1 MFYHIKNIIIRTVVV
16 PLLCVAMTACSDDD
30 GVGAIAKN
38 DVRVA
43 FTMMVAD
50 ATSTRAANEGWD
62 NYDPKQPGIEDENMI
77 NTDDLR
83 IAICDG
89 MGNIIGDVETITV
102 TPMSDP
108 SGTKYAI
115 TGVWKNA
122 KDDIAKAKKIMIVA
136 NCNAA
141 KLSTITHLP
150 DLTYNIDTETRKYIP
165 MWGVAS
171 LPALTL
177 GTQTDMTEQIYLL
190 RAMAKVK
197 VEMRSDMASY
207 GYSIGSMHINNYNT
221 QGYCLPKNYQS
232 ANKTQEIRFDNSL
245 NVLESRAAS
254 IGLTDGKA
262 TYIPEYDNTSTGAT
276 PSTITVDLN
285 RNGKHEG
292 TYTLEFRNYD
302 TDGKPTGTPYD
313 IQRNHYYTFLIY
325 KEDGKIIVSLHVR
338 KWNKRVYDE
347 DIIM

>member
-1 MFYHIKNIIIRTVVV
+1 MFYHIKNIIIRTIV

-150 DLTYNIDTETRKYIP
+150 DLTYDIDTETRKYIP
-165 MWGVAS
+165 MWGVAA

-190 RAMAKVK
+190 RAMAKVR

-221 QGYCLPKNYQS
+221 QGYCLPKNYNS

>member
-1 MFYHIKNIIIRTVVV
+1 MFYHIKNIIIRTVIV

-30 GVGAIAKN
+30 GVDAIAKN

-89 MGNIIGDVETITV
+89 TGNIIGDVETITV

-136 NCNAA
+136 NSNAS
-141 KLSTITHLP
+141 KLSTISLP
-150 DLTYNIDTETRKYIP
+150 DLAYNLDTGIRKYIP

-171 LPALTL
+171 LPTLSL
-177 GTQTDMTEQIYLL
+177 GTQTEMTEQIYLL
-190 RAMAKVK
+190 RAMAKVR
-197 VEMRSDMASY
+197 VGMRSDMPSY

-221 QGYCLPKNYQS
+221 KGYCLPNNYKL
-232 ANKTQEIRFDNSL
+232 ANRTQDIRFNNSL
-245 NVLESRAAS
+245 HVFDSREAS
-254 IGLTDGKA
+254 IDLVEGRA
-262 TYIPEYDNTSTGAT
+262 TYIPEYDNTSAGAT
-276 PSTITVDLN
+276 PATITINLN

-292 TYTLEFRNYD
+292 TYTLYFRNYD
-302 TDGKPTGTPYD
+302 TAGEPTGTPYD
-313 IQRNHYYTFLIY
+313 IQRNHFYTFMVY

-338 KWNKRVYDE
+338 RWNKREYDE
-347 DIIM
+347 EIIM

>member
-1 MFYHIKNIIIRTVVV
+1 MLDRIKHIILIAVVV
-16 PLLCVAMTACSDDD
+16 PLLCMVMTACSDDD
-30 GVGAIAKN
+30 GVDAIAKN

-62 NYDPKQPGIEDENMI
+62 EYGPKEPGIDDENMI

-122 KDDIAKAKKIMIVA
+122 KDDIARAKKIMIVA
-136 NCNAA
+136 NSNAA
-141 KLSTITHLP
+141 KLSTIALP

-190 RAMAKVK
+190 RAMAKVR
-197 VEMRSDMASY
+197 VGMRPDMASY
-207 GYSIGSMHINNYNT
+207 GYSIASMHINNYNT
-221 QGYCLPKNYQS
+221 QGYCLPKNYKS
-232 ANKTQEIRFDNSL
+232 ANKTQDIRFDNSL
-245 NVLESRAAS
+245 NVIDSREAS
-254 IGLTDGKA
+254 IGLSDERS
-262 TYIPEYDNTSTGAT
+262 TYIPEYDNTSTGAI
-276 PSTITVDLN
+276 PSTITINLN

-292 TYTLEFRNYD
+292 TYTLYFRNYD

-313 IQRNHYYTFLIY
+313 IQRNHFYTFMVY

>member
-1 MFYHIKNIIIRTVVV
+1 MLDCIKHIILIAVVV
-16 PLLCVAMTACSDDD
+16 PLLCMVMTACSDDD
-30 GVGAIAKN
+30 GVDAIAKN

-50 ATSTRAANEGWD
+50 AASTRAANEGWD
-62 NYDPKQPGIEDENMI
+62 EYDPKQPGIDDENMI
-77 NTDDLR
+77 NTDDLC

-102 TPMSDP
+102 TPMSDT

-122 KDDIAKAKKIMIVA
+122 KDDIARAKKIMIVA
-136 NCNAA
+136 NSNAA
-141 KLSTITHLP
+141 KLSSISLP
-150 DLTYNIDTETRKYIP
+150 DLTYNIDTGTRKYIP
-165 MWGVAS
+165 MWGVAA
-171 LPALTL
+171 LPTLTL

-190 RAMAKVK
+190 RAMAKVR
-197 VEMRSDMASY
+197 VGMRSDMASY

-221 QGYCLPKNYQS
+221 QGYCLPKNYNTV
-232 ANKTQEIRFDNSL
+232 NKTQDIRFDNSL
-245 NVLESRAAS
+245 NVLNSREAS

-262 TYIPEYDNTSTGAT
+262 TYIPEYDNISTGAT

-292 TYTLEFRNYD
+292 TYTLKFRNYD

>member
-1 MFYHIKNIIIRTVVV
+1 
-16 PLLCVAMTACSDDD
+16 MTACSDDD
-30 GVGAIAKN
+30 GVDAIAKN

-50 ATSTRAANEGWD
+50 AASTRATNEGWD

-102 TPMSDP
+102 MPMSDP

-141 KLSTITHLP
+141 KLSTIDLP
-150 DLTYNIDTETRKYIP
+150 SLTYNIDTETRKYIP
-165 MWGVAS
+165 MWGVAA

-190 RAMAKVK
+190 RAMAKVR
-197 VEMRSDMASY
+197 VEMRPDMASY

-221 QGYCLPKNYQS
+221 QGYCLPKNYKS
-232 ANKTQEIRFDNSL
+232 ANKTQDIRFDNSL
-245 NVLESRAAS
+245 NVLESRGAS
-254 IGLTDGKA
+254 I
-262 TYIPEYDNTSTGAT
+262 
-276 PSTITVDLN
+276 
-285 RNGKHEG
+285 
-292 TYTLEFRNYD
+292 
-302 TDGKPTGTPYD
+302 
-313 IQRNHYYTFLIY
+313 
-325 KEDGKIIVSLHVR
+325 
-338 KWNKRVYDE
+338 
-347 DIIM
+347 

>member
-1 MFYHIKNIIIRTVVV
+1 
-16 PLLCVAMTACSDDD
+16 
-30 GVGAIAKN
+30 
-38 DVRVA
+38 
-43 FTMMVAD
+43 
-50 ATSTRAANEGWD
+50 
-62 NYDPKQPGIEDENMI
+62 
-77 NTDDLR
+77 
-83 IAICDG
+83 
-89 MGNIIGDVETITV
+89 
-102 TPMSDP
+102 
-108 SGTKYAI
+108 
-115 TGVWKNA
+115 
-122 KDDIAKAKKIMIVA
+122 MIVA
-136 NCNAA
+136 NCNAT
-141 KLSTITHLP
+141 KLSTIALP
-150 DLTYNIDTETRKYIP
+150 SLTYNIDTETRKYIP
-165 MWGVAS
+165 MWGVAA

-190 RAMAKVK
+190 RAMAKVR

-292 TYTLEFRNYD
+292 TYTLKFRNYD

>member
-1 MFYHIKNIIIRTVVV
+1 MLDHIKNIIIRAVIV

-30 GVGAIAKN
+30 GVDAIAKN

-62 NYDPKQPGIEDENMI
+62 EYGPKEPGIDDENMI

-122 KDDIAKAKKIMIVA
+122 KDDIARAKKIMIVA
-136 NCNAA
+136 NSNAA
-141 KLSTITHLP
+141 KLSTIALP
-150 DLTYNIDTETRKYIP
+150 DLKYNIDTETRKCIP

-190 RAMAKVK
+190 RAMAKVR
-197 VEMRSDMASY
+197 VVMRSDMASK

-221 QGYCLPKNYQS
+221 QGYCLPKNYNS
-232 ANKTQEIRFDNSL
+232 ANKTQDIRFDNSL
-245 NVLESRAAS
+245 NVIDSREAS
-254 IGLTDGKA
+254 IGLADGKA

-302 TDGKPTGTPYD
+302 TAGKPTGTPYD
-313 IQRNHYYTFLIY
+313 ILRNHYYTFLIY
-325 KEDGKIIVSLHVR
+325 KEGEKIIVSLHVR

>member
-16 PLLCVAMTACSDDD
+16 LLLCVAMTACSDDD

-62 NYDPKQPGIEDENMI
+62 NYDPKQPGIEEENMI

-102 TPMSDP
+102 TPMSEP

-122 KDDIAKAKKIMIVA
+122 KDDIARAKKIMIVA
-136 NCNAA
+136 NCNAT
-141 KLSTITHLP
+141 KLSTIDLP
-150 DLTYNIDTETRKYIP
+150 DLKYNIDTETRKYIP

-245 NVLESRAAS
+245 NVLDSRAAS

-262 TYIPEYDNTSTGAT
+262 TYIPEYDNTSTWAT

-292 TYTLEFRNYD
+292 TYTYF
-302 TDGKPTGTPYD
+302 TQVAKVTGTTQVEISDDAKIYGSVYGGVVTD
-313 IQRNHYYTFLIY
+313 EFACLMSVLIILC
-325 KEDGKIIVSLHVR
+325 DG
-338 KWNKRVYDE
+338 
-347 DIIM
+347 

>member
-1 MFYHIKNIIIRTVVV
+1 MLDHIKNIIIRAVIV
-16 PLLCVAMTACSDDD
+16 PLMCVAMTACSDDD
-30 GVGAIAKN
+30 GVDAIAKN

-50 ATSTRAANEGWD
+50 ATSTRAANEGW
-62 NYDPKQPGIEDENMI
+62 NEYGPKEPGIDDENMI

-89 MGNIIGDVETITV
+89 MGSIIGDVETITV

-122 KDDIAKAKKIMIVA
+122 KDDIARAKKIMIVA
-136 NCNAA
+136 NSNAA
-141 KLSTITHLP
+141 KLSTIALP
-150 DLTYNIDTETRKYIP
+150 DLKYNIDTETRKCIP

-190 RAMAKVK
+190 RAMAKVR
-197 VEMRSDMASY
+197 VVMRSDMASK

-221 QGYCLPKNYQS
+221 QGYCLPKNYNS
-232 ANKTQEIRFDNSL
+232 ANKTQDIRFDNSL
-245 NVLESRAAS
+245 NVVDSREAS
-254 IGLTDGKA
+254 IGLTDVKA

-302 TDGKPTGTPYD
+302 TAGKPTGTPYD

-325 KEDGKIIVSLHVR
+325 KEGEKIIVSLHVR

>member
-1 MFYHIKNIIIRTVVV
+1 MLHHIRHILLRAVVA
-16 PLLCVAMTACSDDD
+16 LTLCMATTACND
-30 GVGAIAKN
+30 GDGEDAIAME

-43 FTMMVAD
+43 FTLSVAD
-50 ATSTRAANEGWD
+50 ASSTRAANEGWD
-62 NYDPKQPGIEDENMI
+62 DYDHPLPGIEEENMI
-77 NTDDLR
+77 NTDDLY
-83 IAICDG
+83 IAICDSW
-89 MGNIIGDVETITV
+89 GNIIGDVETIKV
-102 TPMSDP
+102 IPVSDP
-108 SGTKYAI
+108 SGTMYTI

-122 KDDIAKAKKIMIVA
+122 KDYIARAKKIMIVA
-136 NCNAA
+136 NSNAS
-141 KLSTITHLP
+141 KLSTISLP
-150 DLTYNIDTETRKYIP
+150 DLAYNLDTGIRKYIP

-171 LPALTL
+171 LPTLTL
-177 GTQTDMTEQIYLL
+177 GTQTDLTEQIYLL
-190 RAMAKVK
+190 RAMAKVR
-197 VEMRSDMASY
+197 VDMRSDMASY

-221 QGYCLPKNYQS
+221 QGYCLPKNYKS
-232 ANKTQEIRFDNSL
+232 ANKTQDIRFDNSL
-245 NVLESRAAS
+245 NVVDSREAS

>member
-16 PLLCVAMTACSDDD
+16 LLLCVAMTACSDDD

-50 ATSTRAANEGWD
+50 AASTRAANEGWD
-62 NYDPKQPGIEDENMI
+62 IYDPKQPGIEDENMI

-122 KDDIAKAKKIMIVA
+122 KDDIARAKKIMIVA
-136 NCNAA
+136 NCNAT
-141 KLSTITHLP
+141 KLSTIDLP
-150 DLTYNIDTETRKYIP
+150 DLKYNIDTETRKYIP
-165 MWGVAS
+165 MWGVAA

-197 VEMRSDMASY
+197 DALGY
-207 GYSIGSMHINNYNT
+207 G
-221 QGYCLPKNYQS
+221 
-232 ANKTQEIRFDNSL
+232 
-245 NVLESRAAS
+245 
-254 IGLTDGKA
+254 
-262 TYIPEYDNTSTGAT
+262 
-276 PSTITVDLN
+276 
-285 RNGKHEG
+285 
-292 TYTLEFRNYD
+292 
-302 TDGKPTGTPYD
+302 
-313 IQRNHYYTFLIY
+313 
-325 KEDGKIIVSLHVR
+325 IVWIFHR
-338 KWNKRVYDE
+338 
-347 DIIM
+347 

>member
-1 MFYHIKNIIIRTVVV
+1 MLDHIKNIIIRAIIV
-16 PLLCVAMTACSDDD
+16 PLMCVAMTACSDDD
-30 GVGAIAKN
+30 GVDAIAKN

-62 NYDPKQPGIEDENMI
+62 EYGPKEPGIDDENMI

-122 KDDIAKAKKIMIVA
+122 KDDIARAKKIMIVA
-136 NCNAA
+136 NSNAA
-141 KLSTITHLP
+141 KLSTIALP

-190 RAMAKVK
+190 RAMAKVR
-197 VEMRSDMASY
+197 VGMRPDMKSY

-221 QGYCLPKNYQS
+221 QGYCLPKNYKS
-232 ANKTQEIRFDNSL
+232 ANKTQDIRFDNSL
-245 NVLESRAAS
+245 NVIDSREAS
-254 IGLTDGKA
+254 IGLADGKA

-292 TYTLEFRNYD
+292 TYTLKFRNYD
-302 TDGKPTGTPYD
+302 TDGKPTGTRYD

-325 KEDGKIIVSLHVR
+325 KEGDKIIVSLHVR

>member
-1 MFYHIKNIIIRTVVV
+1 MLDHIKNIIIRAVIV
-16 PLLCVAMTACSDDD
+16 PLMCVAMTACSDDD
-30 GVGAIAKN
+30 GVDAIAKN

-62 NYDPKQPGIEDENMI
+62 EYDPKQPGIDDENMI

-122 KDDIAKAKKIMIVA
+122 KDDIARAKKIMIVA
-136 NCNAA
+136 NSNAA
-141 KLSTITHLP
+141 KLSTIALP

-177 GTQTDMTEQIYLL
+177 GTQTDMTEQICLL
-190 RAMAKVK
+190 RAMAKVR
-197 VEMRSDMASY
+197 VGMRSDMASK

-221 QGYCLPKNYQS
+221 QGYCLPKNYKS
-232 ANKTQEIRFDNSL
+232 ANKTQDIRFDNSL
-245 NVLESRAAS
+245 NVIDSREAS

-276 PSTITVDLN
+276 PSTITVDLD

-292 TYTLEFRNYD
+292 TYTLKFRNYD
-302 TDGKPTGTPYD
+302 TDGKPTGTRYD

-325 KEDGKIIVSLHVR
+325 KEGEKIIVSLHVR
-338 KWNKRVYDE
+338 KWNKRIYDE

>member
-1 MFYHIKNIIIRTVVV
+1 MLDHINKIIIRAVIV

-30 GVGAIAKN
+30 GVDAIAKN

-50 ATSTRAANEGWD
+50 ATSTRATNEGWD
-62 NYDPKQPGIEDENMI
+62 EYDPKQPGIDDENMI

-122 KDDIAKAKKIMIVA
+122 KDDIARAKKIMIVA
-136 NCNAA
+136 NSNAA
-141 KLSTITHLP
+141 KLSTIALP

-190 RAMAKVK
+190 RAMAKVR
-197 VEMRSDMASY
+197 VGMRSDMESY

-221 QGYCLPKNYQS
+221 QGYCLPKNYKS
-232 ANKTQEIRFDNSL
+232 ANKTQDIRFDNSL
-245 NVLESRAAS
+245 NVIDSREAS

-292 TYTLEFRNYD
+292 TYTLKFRNYD

>member
-1 MFYHIKNIIIRTVVV
+1 MLYHIRHILLRAVVA
-16 PLLCVAMTACSDDD
+16 LTLCMATTACND
-30 GVGAIAKN
+30 GDGEDAIAME

-43 FTMMVAD
+43 FTLSVAD
-50 ATSTRAANEGWD
+50 ASSTRAANEGWD
-62 NYDPKQPGIEDENMI
+62 DYDHPLPGIEEENMI
-77 NTDDLR
+77 NTDDLY
-83 IAICDG
+83 IAICDSW
-89 MGNIIGDVETITV
+89 GNIIGDVETIKV
-102 TPMSDP
+102 IPVSDP
-108 SGTKYAI
+108 SGTMYTI

-122 KDDIAKAKKIMIVA
+122 KDYIARAKKIMIVA
-136 NCNAA
+136 NCNAS
-141 KLSTITHLP
+141 KLSTISLP
-150 DLTYNIDTETRKYIP
+150 DLTYNLDTGIRKYIP

-171 LPALTL
+171 LPTLTL
-177 GTQTDMTEQIYLL
+177 GTQTDLTEQIYLL
-190 RAMAKVK
+190 RAMAKVR
-197 VEMRSDMASY
+197 VGMRSDMPSY

-221 QGYCLPKNYQS
+221 KGYCLPDNYKQ
-232 ANKTQEIRFDNSL
+232 ADRTQDIRFNNSL
-245 NVLESRAAS
+245 HVLDSREAS
-254 IGLTDGKA
+254 IGLSEERA
-262 TYIPEYDNTSTGAT
+262 TYVPEYDNTSTGAT

>member
-16 PLLCVAMTACSDDD
+16 LLLCVAMTACSDDD

-108 SGTKYAI
+108 SGAKYAI

-122 KDDIAKAKKIMIVA
+122 KDDIARAKKIMIVA
-136 NCNAA
+136 NCNAT
-141 KLSTITHLP
+141 KLSTIDLP

-190 RAMAKVK
+190 RAMAKVR

-338 KWNKRVYDE
+338 KWNKRIYDE

>member
-1 MFYHIKNIIIRTVVV
+1 
-16 PLLCVAMTACSDDD
+16 
-30 GVGAIAKN
+30 
-38 DVRVA
+38 
-43 FTMMVAD
+43 
-50 ATSTRAANEGWD
+50 
-62 NYDPKQPGIEDENMI
+62 
-77 NTDDLR
+77 
-83 IAICDG
+83 
-89 MGNIIGDVETITV
+89 
-102 TPMSDP
+102 
-108 SGTKYAI
+108 
-115 TGVWKNA
+115 
-122 KDDIAKAKKIMIVA
+122 
-136 NCNAA
+136 
-141 KLSTITHLP
+141 
-150 DLTYNIDTETRKYIP
+150 

-171 LPALTL
+171 LPTLTL
-177 GTQTDMTEQIYLL
+177 GTQTDLTEQIYLL
-190 RAMAKVK
+190 RAMAKVR
-197 VEMRSDMASY
+197 VDMRSDMASY

-221 QGYCLPKNYQS
+221 QGYCLPKNYNS
-232 ANKTQEIRFDNSL
+232 ANKTQDIRFDNSL
-245 NVLESRAAS
+245 NVLNSREAS

-262 TYIPEYDNTSTGAT
+262 IYIPEYDNTSTGAT